1 MSTMVNISIPT
12 LIKTLA
18 LIPAGCRALCA
29 GVRKHPKIITHCSEA
44 LAALGIV
51 AAGTTFVYDS
61 WQARKVSLGGAVI
74 YSTPSHMSL
83 LVSNNGGV
91 DLVIKRV
98 QLTAGAD
105 VKIHVKINRTGLLV
119 ERGKS
124 QILTSEDSELN
135 STVQYVEP
143 DEVDRVFTHVTTT
156 PCQAVIE
163 YVVAGEESKTA
174 AIDFICY
181 AATMNDEKDTQWI
194 KKTLEA
200 PTNPSATLHSQP

>member
-1 MSTMVNISIPT
+1 MSTMARISIT
-12 LIKTLA
+12 RLTKIIA
-18 LIPAGCRALCA
+18 LIPAGCRALCV
-29 GVRKHPKIITHCSEA
+29 GIRKRPQIITYCSEA

-51 AAGTTFVYDS
+51 AAGATFVYDS

-83 LVSNNGGV
+83 LVSNSGGV

-98 QLTAGAD
+98 QLTSGAYA
-105 VKIHVKINRTGLLV
+105 KSHVQINRNGLLV

-124 QILTSEDSELN
+124 KILTSEDSQLN

-143 DEVDRVFTHVTTT
+143 DEVDSDFTRSTTT

-174 AIDFICY
+174 TIDFICY
-181 AATMNDEKDTQWI
+181 AATLIGEKDIKWI
-194 KKTLEA
+194 EKTLEA
-200 PTNPSATLHSQP
+200 PTYPSPVSHARP

>member
-1 MSTMVNISIPT
+1 MSTMVKISIT
-12 LIKTLA
+12 SLTKTLA
-18 LIPAGCRALCA
+18 LIPVACRALCA
-29 GVRKHPKIITHCSEA
+29 GIRKRPQIITYCSEA

-51 AAGTTFVYDS
+51 AAGATFVYDS
-61 WQARKVSLGGAVI
+61 WQARKVSLAGAVI

-98 QLTAGAD
+98 QLTSGAD
-105 VKIHVKINRTGLLV
+105 VKSHVQINRNGLLV

-124 QILTSEDSELN
+124 KILTSEDSELN

-143 DEVDRVFTHVTTT
+143 DEVDSVFTRSITT

-174 AIDFICY
+174 TVDFICY
-181 AATMNDEKDTQWI
+181 AATLIGEKGIKWI
-194 KKTLEA
+194 EKTLEA
-200 PTNPSATLHSQP
+200 PTYPSPPLHARP

>member
-1 MSTMVNISIPT
+1 MSTLVKISITT
-12 LIKTLA
+12 LTKTLA
-18 LIPAGCRALCA
+18 LIHAGCRVLSA
-29 GVRKHPKIITHCSEA
+29 GVRKHPQIITYCSEA

-51 AAGTTFVYDS
+51 AAGATFVYDS

-105 VKIHVKINRTGLLV
+105 VKSHVQINRTGLLV

-124 QILTSEDSELN
+124 KILTSEDSELN

-143 DEVDRVFTHVTTT
+143 DEVDSVFTRVTTT

-174 AIDFICY
+174 TIDFICY
-181 AATMNDEKDTQWI
+181 AATLNYEKDVKWI
-194 KKTLEA
+194 EKTLQA
-200 PTNPSATLHSQP
+200 PTYRSPALHARP

>member
-1 MSTMVNISIPT
+1 MVKIRIT
-12 LIKTLA
+12 RLTKTLA
-18 LIPAGCRALCA
+18 LIPAGCRTLYA
-29 GVRKHPKIITHCSEA
+29 GIGKRPQIITYCSEA

-51 AAGTTFVYDS
+51 AAGATFVYDS

-98 QLTAGAD
+98 QLTSGVNA
-105 VKIHVKINRTGLLV
+105 KSHVQINRNGLLV

-124 QILTSEDSELN
+124 KILTSEDSQLN

-143 DEVDRVFTHVTTT
+143 NEDDADFTRSTTT
-156 PCQAVIE
+156 PCQVVIE
-163 YVVAGEESKTA
+163 YVVAGDESKTA
-174 AIDFICY
+174 TIDFICY
-181 AATMNDEKDTQWI
+181 AATLIGEKDIKWI
-194 KKTLEA
+194 EKTLET
-200 PTNPSATLHSQP
+200 PTHPSSVLHARPYQ